1 MPEVAK
7 LAESVEYQAG
17 SIVSKQLIAKSTGSL
32 TLFAFDQGQNLSE
45 HTAPFDAFVQVLDGQ
60 GLITISGIDYTLKA
74 GDMIIMPAGQPHA
87 VRAVE
92 KFKMM
97 LVMIRG

>member
-1 MPEVAK
+1 MAEVAK

-17 SIVSKQLIAKSTGSL
+17 SIVSKQLIGKSTGSI
-32 TLFAFDQGQNLSE
+32 TLFAFDQGQSLSE

-60 GLITISGIDYTLKA
+60 GAVTISGVDYTVKT
-74 GDMIIMPAGQPHA
+74 GEMIIMPAGQPHA
-87 VRAVE
+87 VKAVE
-92 KFKMM
+92 RFKMM